1 MKANTN
7 KMAKIICKNCNNEIN
22 GKYCSQCGEKI
33 IDDSDLTIKS
43 IIGQAIGS
51 ITNFDSKLFKT
62 LKLLFFYPGK
72 LTSKFVE
79 GVRVPYM
86 KPFQIFVISNIIFF
100 IFLAEVDLFRTP
112 SKWFFVEDF
121 DGIKVMEKVRQICGK
136 SGLEET
142 EIAFKYDKKSS
153 DLAKGLIVFLI
164 PFIAIIGKL
173 LNPSRE
179 IVFGKHIVFSTHYF
193 SFVLLMFVIVSEI
206 IKMLTN
212 NFNKWLFIIPIT
224 LLMIIYYSIGLK
236 KFYHTSWIMAVLKGI
251 VGVFLINVFIQFYRV
266 LINLISLNTL

>member
-1 MKANTN
+1 MDTLICRN
-7 KMAKIICKNCNNEIN
+7 CKNKFNN
-22 GKYCSQCGEKI
+22 KYCNQCGEKV

-43 IIGQAIGS
+43 IVGQAIGS

-62 LKLLFFYPGK
+62 LILLLFYPGK

-100 IFLAEVDLFRTP
+100 IFLSEIDLFRTP

-121 DGIKVMEKVRQICGK
+121 DGIKVMEAVRKISK
-136 SGLEET
+136 ESGLTEA

-164 PFIAIIGKL
+164 PFIALIGKI
-173 LNPSRE
+173 LNPNRK
-179 IVFGKHIVFSTHYF
+179 IVFGKHVVYATHYF
-193 SFVLLMFVIVSEI
+193 SFVLLMCVSVNSLVQV
-206 IKMLTN
+206 LTN
-212 NFNKWLFIIPIT
+212 TFSKWSFIIPIT
-224 LLMIIYYSIGLK
+224 LVMIVYYVVGLK
-236 KFYHTSWIMAVLKGI
+236 IFYKNRWLSAVWKGI
-251 VGVFLINVFIQFYRV
+251 LGVFLINIFIQFYRV
-266 LINLISLNTL
+266 VINLLSLNTL